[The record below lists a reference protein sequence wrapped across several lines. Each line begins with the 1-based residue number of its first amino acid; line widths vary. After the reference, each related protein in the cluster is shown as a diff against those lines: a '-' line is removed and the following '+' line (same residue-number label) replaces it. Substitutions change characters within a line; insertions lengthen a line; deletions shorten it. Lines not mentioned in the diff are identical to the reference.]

1 MVYGK
6 NTEGCSDL
14 KMRNNLTKSDRS
26 RRTDV
31 PLLSIF
37 KSMCLQPK
45 DAIFSVYWS
54 VGATIVTSQFNF
66 TNAFIK
72 PLLKLIAFQEVLIAI
87 IKFLL
92 LFIQNTQKDKTYK
105 ETKPKKSLHMKTKH
119 TTKLRKV

>member
-6 NTEGCSDL
+6 NTEGRSNL

-45 DAIFSVYWS
+45 DANFSVYWS
-54 VGATIVTSQFNF
+54 VGATIVTSQFNV

-72 PLLKLIAFQEVLIAI
+72 PLLKLIALKELLIAI
-87 IKFLL
+87 INFLL
-92 LFIQNTQKDKTYK
+92 FFIQKY
-105 ETKPKKSLHMKTKH
+105 S
-119 TTKLRKV
+119 RG